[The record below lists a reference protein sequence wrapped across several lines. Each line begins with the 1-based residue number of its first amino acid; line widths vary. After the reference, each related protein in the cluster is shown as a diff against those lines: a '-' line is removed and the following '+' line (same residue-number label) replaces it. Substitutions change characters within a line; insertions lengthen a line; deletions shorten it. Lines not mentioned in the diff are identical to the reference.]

1 MSATGISAIRYFSF
15 MNEWLDFVVTVPDDF
30 VESASQIIKDALDQF
45 WDDQYETYGD
55 AVETELAYADI
66 PFEMKSIPWDDK
78 RDCPV
83 DEQAW
88 ESWIEELNTTCPVTT
103 IHS

>member
-1 MSATGISAIRYFSF
+1 MDGMESIRYFSF
-15 MNEWLDFVVTVPDDF
+15 MNEWLDFVVIVPDGF
-30 VESASQIIKDALDQF
+30 VEDACKIIKGAMDQF
-45 WDDQYETYGD
+45 WDYQYETYGD

-66 PFEMKSIPWDDK
+66 PFEMHSIPWDDK

-83 DEQAW
+83 DEKAW